1 MDTLVKI
8 IGAGMVLF
16 LAYALIST
24 GLDEM
29 FDDGIF
35 GFVVCALVVGF
46 GGMLAYSVFKN
57 D

>member
-8 IGAGMVLF
+8 IGAGLVLF